1 MKSISISMHSLFA
14 EKLKLLK
21 KSLSEA
27 LTRLYPLEGKVD
39 YNASISCNDHGAAFL
54 EDQANLFECGGS
66 AVGGSN
72 LHKVAD
78 ASTFSTLI
86 KHWAE
91 LALSSASNSDHAVL
105 SHKIS

>member
-39 YNASISCNDHGAAFL
+39 YNVSISCNDHGAAFL
-54 EDQANLFECGGS
+54 EDQVNRSISDILDKPEC
-66 AVGGSN
+66 
-72 LHKVAD
+72 
-78 ASTFSTLI
+78 STCSGQL
-86 KHWAE
+86 
-91 LALSSASNSDHAVL
+91 V
-105 SHKIS
+105 